1 MEPERKCERWY
12 GFKHKFDQW
21 RVREDSTITRGGDKS
36 KEVIGRWLLQ
46 ERKCL
51 RCGFVELNKQ
61 EIKLN

>member
-1 MEPERKCERWY
+1 MEPVKNCDRWY
-12 GFKHKFDQW
+12 GAKHKFDQW
-21 RVREDSTITRGGDKS
+21 KIKEDSTITRGGES

-51 RCGFVELNKQ
+51 KCGFVELNKQ

>member
-1 MEPERKCERWY
+1 MELDNKCERWW
-12 GFKHKFDQW
+12 GHSHKW
-21 RVREDSTITRGGDKS
+21 GEWKIKEDSTITRGGES

-51 RCGFVELNKQ
+51 RCGIVELNKQ